1 LLKPSWIRL
10 HFSAMKA
17 ALFALA
23 VLGSKADES
32 NPLGKVFEL
41 MDDLVAKIKADGE
54 AEAKAYKEYFEWCDD
69 VAKNTNFEIKTAA
82 AQKEKLESSIEKGT
96 SDIEVATSKIE
107 DLAASIAEDE
117 EELKSATAVREKEA
131 ADFAKA
137 EAELGDAV
145 DTLGRAIGIL
155 EREMAKNPA
164 AFAQVDTSNMRKML
178 NGISAVIDAA
188 SFTVSDRSKLM
199 ALVQSS
205 SEDEDSDS
213 GAPAPDS
220 YKSHSGGIVDIL
232 NDMKEK
238 AEGELSELRK
248 VEGSAKQSF
257 NMLKQSLEGQIGAD
271 TKDMEE
277 QKSGKAAAQEQKA
290 TDEADLAI
298 TTKDLANAQADL
310 AKATSGCL
318 TTAADHEATIAARAE
333 ELKVIAEVK
342 KILQDSTGGA
352 VEQTYGF
359 LQTSMSTRTDLKRG
373 EITTLVKGLAKSH
386 HSAALAQLASR
397 INVVMQ
403 YGGSSSDVFAKVK
416 GLINDMIAKLEKE
429 AEEDAAEKAY
439 CDEEMAKTEAK
450 KSELESEIEKLSTK
464 IEQDAAKSTGLKDDV
479 KELQAELAALSK
491 SQAEMDKIRND
502 QHSDFVVAQKD
513 LSAGLAGVQK
523 ALEKLRAYYGGA
535 AFVQNS
541 DMAFMEQPAMPQ
553 KHTKS
558 GGAGG
563 SIINILEVCES
574 DFSKNLAKEEQSESD
589 SQAEYDTQTQENK
602 ITKSTKEQDIK
613 YKTQEFKGL
622 DKGITELT
630 GDKDTASTELAAVD
644 EYYGKVKDRCVAKP
658 ETYEERTARRTAEIE
673 GLKQA
678 LSILENETAFVQRK
692 HRSFR
697 GKLA

>member
-1 LLKPSWIRL
+1 
-10 HFSAMKA
+10 MKA
-17 ALFALA
+17 ALIALA
-23 VLGSKADES
+23 VVGTQADES
-32 NPLGKVFEL
+32 NPLGKVIEL
-41 MDDLVAKIKADGE
+41 MDDCTAKIKADGE

-82 AQKEKLESSIEKGT
+82 AKKEKLESSIEKGT

-107 DLAASIAEDE
+107 DLAGSIAEDE

-137 EAELGDAV
+137 EAELVDAV
-145 DTLGRAIGIL
+145 DTLDRAIGII

-164 AFAQVDTSNMRKML
+164 AFAQIDTSNMQKML

-188 SFTVSDRSKLM
+188 SFTTEDRTKLV

-205 SEDEDSDS
+205 SEDEDSDA
-213 GAPAPDS
+213 GAPAPDA
-220 YKSHSGGIVDIL
+220 YKSHSGGIVDVL

-248 VEGSAKQSF
+248 AEGNAKQSF

-271 TKDMEE
+271 TKDMDDE
-277 QKSGKAAAQEQKA
+277 KAAKAAAEEQKA
-290 TDEADLAI
+290 TDEADLAV
-298 TTKDLANAQADL
+298 TSKDLANANTEL
-310 AKATSGCL
+310 AKATQGCL
-318 TTAADHEATIAARAE
+318 QTAADHEATIAARAE
-333 ELKVIAEVK
+333 ELTVIAEAK
-342 KILQDSTGGA
+342 KILQETSAGA
-352 VEQTYGF
+352 VEQTYSF
-359 LQTSMSTRTDLKRG
+359 LQTSMKTQMDLKRG
-373 EITTLVKGLAKSH
+373 EITAIVKTLAKSH

-397 INVVMQ
+397 IGVVMQ

-416 GLINDMIAKLEKE
+416 GLITDMIAKLEKE

-450 KSELESEIEKLSTK
+450 QAELEGEIEKLTTK

-491 SQAEMDKIRND
+491 EQAEMDKLRSEEN
-502 QHSDFVVAQKD
+502 SDYRKAKED
-513 LSAGLAGVQK
+513 LELGLGGVQK

-535 AFVQNS
+535 AFVQSS
-541 DMAFMEQPAMPQ
+541 DMGFMQQPAMPE

-558 GGAGG
+558 TGAGQ
-563 SIINILEVCES
+563 SIIGILEVCES
-574 DFSKNLAKEEQSESD
+574 DFSKNLAKEEQEESD
-589 SQAEYDTQTQENK
+589 AQSEYDTQTQENK
-602 ITKSTKEQDIK
+602 ITKTTKEQDVK
-613 YKTQEFKGL
+613 YKTQEFKAL

-630 GDKDTASTELAAVD
+630 GDKDTASTELAAVN

-658 ETYEERTARRTAEIE
+658 ETYEERTARRTAEIN

>member
-1 LLKPSWIRL
+1 
-10 HFSAMKA
+10 MKS

-23 VLGSKADES
+23 VVGINADES
-32 NPLGKVFEL
+32 NPLAKVMEL
-41 MDDLVAKIKADGE
+41 MDDCTAKIKADGE

-69 VAKNTNFEIKTAA
+69 VAKNTNFEIKTAKA
-82 AQKEKLESSIEKGT
+82 KKEKLESSIEKGT

-107 DLAASIAEDE
+107 DLAGAIAEDE
-117 EELKSATAVREKEA
+117 EELKSATEVREKEA

-137 EAELGDAV
+137 EAELVDAV
-145 DTLGRAIGIL
+145 DTLDRAIGIL

-164 AFAQVDTSNMRKML
+164 AFAQIDTSSMRKML
-178 NGISAVIDAA
+178 NGLSAVIDAA
-188 SFTVSDRSKLM
+188 AFTTSDRSKLM

-205 SEDEDSDS
+205 SDDEDSDA
-213 GAPAPDS
+213 GAPAPDA
-220 YKSHSGGIVDIL
+220 YKSQSGGIVDVL

-248 VEGSAKQSF
+248 VEGNAKHSF
-257 NMLKQSLEGQIGAD
+257 GMLKQSLEGQIGAN

-277 QKSGKAAAQEQKA
+277 EKSGKAAAEEQKA
-290 TDEADLAI
+290 TDEADLAV
-298 TTKDLANAQADL
+298 TTKDLANGQEEL
-310 AKATSGCL
+310 AKATQGCL
-318 TTAADHEATIAARAE
+318 TTAADHEATIAAREE
-333 ELKVIAEVK
+333 ELKVIAEAK
-342 KILQDSTGGA
+342 KILEETTGGA
-352 VEQTYGF
+352 VDQTYSF
-359 LQTSMSTRTDLKRG
+359 IQTSMSTRVDLKRG
-373 EITTLVKGLAKSH
+373 EITAIVKGLAKSH

-403 YGGSSSDVFAKVK
+403 YGGASQADVFAKVK

-450 KSELESEIEKLSTK
+450 KAELEGDIEKLSTK

-479 KELQAELAALSK
+479 KELQAQLAAMAK
-491 SQAEMDKIRND
+491 DQAEMDKIRQEQN
-502 QHSDFVVAQKD
+502 KD
-513 LSAGLAGVQK
+513 YTQAKEDLELGLGGVQK

-535 AFVQNS
+535 AFVQSS
-541 DMAFMEQPAMPQ
+541 DMGFMQQPAMPE

-558 GGAGG
+558 TGAGQG
-563 SIINILEVCES
+563 IIGILEVCES
-574 DFSKNLAKEEQSESD
+574 DFSKNLAKEEQTESD
-589 SQAEYDTQTQENK
+589 SQSEYDTQTQENK
-602 ITKSTKEQDIK
+602 ITKTTKEQDIK
-613 YKTQEFKGL
+613 YKTQEFKSL
-622 DKGITELT
+622 DKSISELT

-644 EYYGKVKDRCVAKP
+644 EYYAKVKDRCVAKP